1 MDIIIVVIT
10 LLFVTACVAAAGF
23 NIKRAELQSEVVRL
37 ELELQRVN
45 QDAPSII
52 AKAHEQVAVIR
63 RESESYVLRLKHEAE
78 VKLADIRNLENAA
91 ESVIS
96 KRKDEVER
104 NLHLKLVELKQRE
117 EALLLDLKVK
127 AELISQ
133 KEAKIDLD
141 LKAKSAELGKL
152 QSLVVAERNRVEGWQ
167 DRYILPVHELLDSL
181 ADHVGWAEAGQ
192 KLKEARNASR
202 LMVKERKAVTCTWG
216 DFEYQ
221 KDAIRLMLEAFDS
234 QVDLALDKVKGE
246 ENVGKVI
253 QEIKDIAE
261 SLNDYAHR
269 CMRAEITEDYIDCRI
284 EEAKW
289 GCLSYELRQREREEQ
304 REKVAQLREQE
315 KVEREI
321 EKARRDAEKEE
332 EITRRA
338 LLKAQAEEMQ
348 REKER
353 QQDYESK
360 LKAMEREMKEAAEKD
375 EDERRSQEEAIRI
388 QMSKLLEQRDQASAE
403 ERAKF
408 EATKRELEQ
417 RIQDAEDKNKRALSM
432 AQQTKRGYVYI
443 ISNHGSFGEGVLK
456 IGMTRR
462 LDPMDRVW
470 ELGDASVPFE
480 FDVHA
485 LISSDDAPGLESK
498 LHNEMA
504 VARINKVN
512 LRKEFFR
519 LTVAD
524 VRSAIDTL
532 GVKAEWTMAAK
543 AQEYRESLAL
553 DESFK
558 KDPEARRRWLADYH
572 GEAAAD

>member
-1 MDIIIVVIT
+1 METIIVV
-10 LLFVTACVAAAGF
+10 LALAFAAAC
-23 NIKRAELQSEVVRL
+23 IATAIYYMKSSELQSELTKLDGELKIQQQVVPQLVAKANEDAARL
-37 ELELQRVN
+37 KRELES
-45 QDAPSII
+45 D
-52 AKAHEQVAVIR
+52 VARIR
-63 RESESYVLRLKHEAE
+63 REAE
-78 VKLADIRNLENAA
+78 VRLADVKNREQGVAA
-91 ESVIS
+91 EVA
-96 KRKDEVER
+96 KRRDEVER
-104 NLHLKLVELKQRE
+104 DLHTKLMELKARE
-117 EALLLDLKVK
+117 EASLSEIASRASKVDHEIK
-127 AELISQ
+127 GKTDEL
-133 KEAKIDLD
+133 A
-141 LKAKSAELGKL
+141 KL
-152 QSLVVAERNRVEGWQ
+152 QSLVIAERNRVEGWQ
-167 DRYILPVHELLDSL
+167 DKYILPVHELLDSL

-192 KLKEARNASR
+192 KLKQARETSR
-202 LMVKERKAVTCTWG
+202 AMVKERKAVVCTWG
-216 DFEYQ
+216 NIEYQ

-234 QVDLALDKVKGE
+234 QVDLALDKVKGQ

-253 QEIKDIAE
+253 QEIRDIAE
-261 SLNDYAHR
+261 SLNDYAYR
-269 CMRAEITEDYIDCRI
+269 CMRAEITADYINSRV

-321 EKARRDAEKEE
+321 EKARREAEKEE

-338 LLKAQAEEMQ
+338 LLKAQAEELQ

-353 QQDYESK
+353 QSEYERR
-360 LKAMEREMKEAAEKD
+360 LKVMEREMREAAAKD
-375 EDERRSQEEAIRI
+375 EDERKAQEEAIRA
-388 QMSKLLEQRDQASAE
+388 QMAKLIEQRDQASAE

-408 EATKRELEQ
+408 DATRRELEQ

-432 AQQTKRGYVYI
+432 AQQTKRGHVYI

-462 LDPMDRVW
+462 LDPLDRVW

-480 FDVHA
+480 FDIHA
-485 LISSDDAPGLESK
+485 LIPSDDAPGLENK

-504 VARINKVN
+504 IARINKVN

-519 LTVAD
+519 LTVSD
-524 VRSAIDTL
+524 VRTALDSM

-558 KDPEARRRWLADYH
+558 SDPEARRRWLAEYH
-572 GEAAAD
+572 GEAIDD

>member
-1 MDIIIVVIT
+1 METTIVVLAI
-10 LLFVTACVAAAGF
+10 LFVGAAIVAAVLYSKG
-23 NIKRAELQSEVVRL
+23 AEAKAEAVRL
-37 ELELQRVN
+37 DSELKAHQ
-45 QDAPSII
+45 QQAPQLI
-52 AKAHEQVAVIR
+52 AKANEEILMMR
-63 RESESYVLRLKHEAE
+63 RESEALIGRLKHEAE
-78 VKLADIRNLENAA
+78 VKLADAKNREQALVTEIA
-91 ESVIS
+91 
-96 KRKDEVER
+96 KRRDEVER
-104 NLHLKLVELKQRE
+104 DLHRKLIELRQRE
-117 EALLLDLKVK
+117 EKAL
-127 AELISQ
+127 AEIDARS
-133 KEAKIDLD
+133 AKIDHE
-141 LKAKSAELGKL
+141 LKGKTDELAKL

-167 DRYILPVHELLDSL
+167 DKYILPVHELLDSL

-192 KLKEARNASR
+192 KLKQARDTSR
-202 LMVKERKAVTCTWG
+202 AMVKERRAVVCTWG
-216 DFEYQ
+216 NLEYQ

-234 QVDLALDKVKGE
+234 QVDLALDKVKGQ

-253 QEIKDIAE
+253 QEIRDIAE
-261 SLNDYAHR
+261 SLNDYAYR
-269 CMRAEITEDYIDCRI
+269 CMRAEITADYINNRV

-289 GCLSYELRQREREEQ
+289 GCLAYELRQREREEQ

-321 EKARRDAEKEE
+321 EKARREAEKQE

-338 LLKAQAEEMQ
+338 LLKAQAEELQ

-353 QQDYESK
+353 QFEYERR
-360 LKAMEREMKEAAEKD
+360 LKVMEREMREAAAKD
-375 EDERRSQEEAIRI
+375 EDERKAQEEAIRD
-388 QMSKLLEQRDQASAE
+388 QMKKLIAQRDQASAE

-408 EATKRELEQ
+408 EATRQELEQ
-417 RIQDAEDKNKRALSM
+417 RIKEAEDKNKRALSM
-432 AQQTKRGYVYI
+432 AQQTKRGHVYI

-462 LDPMDRVW
+462 LDPLDRVW

-480 FDVHA
+480 FDIHA
-485 LISSDDAPGLESK
+485 LIPSDDAPGLENR

-504 VARINKVN
+504 IARINKVN

-519 LTVAD
+519 LTVSD
-524 VRSAIDTL
+524 VRAALDSM

-558 KDPEARRRWLADYH
+558 TDPEARRRWLAEYH
-572 GEAAAD
+572 GEAIDD

>member
-1 MDIIIVVIT
+1 METIIVV
-10 LLFVTACVAAAGF
+10 LALAFAAAC
-23 NIKRAELQSEVVRL
+23 IATAIYYMKSSELQSELTKLDGELKIQQQVVPQLVAKANEDAARL
-37 ELELQRVN
+37 KRELES
-45 QDAPSII
+45 D
-52 AKAHEQVAVIR
+52 VARIR
-63 RESESYVLRLKHEAE
+63 REAE
-78 VKLADIRNLENAA
+78 VRLADVKNREQGVAA
-91 ESVIS
+91 EVA
-96 KRKDEVER
+96 KRRDEVER
-104 NLHLKLVELKQRE
+104 DLHTKLMELKARE
-117 EALLLDLKVK
+117 EASLSEIASRASKVDHEIK
-127 AELISQ
+127 GKTDEL
-133 KEAKIDLD
+133 A
-141 LKAKSAELGKL
+141 KL
-152 QSLVVAERNRVEGWQ
+152 QSLVIAERNRVEGWQ
-167 DRYILPVHELLDSL
+167 DKYILPVHELLDSL

-192 KLKEARNASR
+192 KLKQARETSR
-202 LMVKERKAVTCTWG
+202 VMVKERKAVVCTWG
-216 DFEYQ
+216 NIEYQ

-234 QVDLALDKVKGE
+234 QVDLALDKVKGQ

-253 QEIKDIAE
+253 QEIRDIAE
-261 SLNDYAHR
+261 SLNDYAYR
-269 CMRAEITEDYIDCRI
+269 CMRAEITADYINSRV

-321 EKARRDAEKEE
+321 EKARREAEKEE

-338 LLKAQAEEMQ
+338 LLKAQAEELQ

-353 QQDYESK
+353 QSEYERR
-360 LKAMEREMKEAAEKD
+360 LKVMEREMREAAAKD
-375 EDERRSQEEAIRI
+375 EDERKAQEEAIRA
-388 QMSKLLEQRDQASAE
+388 QMAKLIEQRDQASAE

-408 EATKRELEQ
+408 DATRRELEL

-432 AQQTKRGYVYI
+432 AQQTKRGHVYI

-462 LDPMDRVW
+462 LDPLDRVW

-480 FDVHA
+480 FDIHA
-485 LISSDDAPGLESK
+485 LIPSDDAPGLENK

-504 VARINKVN
+504 IARINKVN

-519 LTVAD
+519 LTVSD
-524 VRSAIDTL
+524 VRTALDSM

-558 KDPEARRRWLADYH
+558 SDPEARRRWLAEYH
-572 GEAAAD
+572 GEAIDD

>member
-1 MDIIIVVIT
+1 METTIVVLAI
-10 LLFVTACVAAAGF
+10 LFVGAAIVAAVLYSKG
-23 NIKRAELQSEVVRL
+23 AEAKAESVRL
-37 ELELQRVN
+37 DSELKAHQ
-45 QDAPSII
+45 QQAPQLI
-52 AKAHEQVAVIR
+52 AKANEEILMMR
-63 RESESYVLRLKHEAE
+63 RESEALIGRLKHEAE
-78 VKLADIRNLENAA
+78 VKLADAKNREQALVTEIA
-91 ESVIS
+91 
-96 KRKDEVER
+96 KRRDEVER
-104 NLHLKLVELKQRE
+104 DLHRKLIELRQRE
-117 EALLLDLKVK
+117 EKAL
-127 AELISQ
+127 AEIDARS
-133 KEAKIDLD
+133 AKIDHE
-141 LKAKSAELGKL
+141 LKGKTDELAKL

-167 DRYILPVHELLDSL
+167 DKYILPVHELLDSL

-192 KLKEARNASR
+192 KLKQARDTSR
-202 LMVKERKAVTCTWG
+202 AMVKERRAVVCTWG
-216 DFEYQ
+216 NLEYQ

-234 QVDLALDKVKGE
+234 QVDLALDKVKGQ

-253 QEIKDIAE
+253 QEIRDIAE
-261 SLNDYAHR
+261 SLNDYAYR
-269 CMRAEITEDYIDCRI
+269 CMRAEITADYINNRV

-289 GCLSYELRQREREEQ
+289 GCLAYELRQREREEQ

-321 EKARRDAEKEE
+321 EKARREAEKQE

-338 LLKAQAEEMQ
+338 LLKAQAEELQ

-353 QQDYESK
+353 QFEYERR
-360 LKAMEREMKEAAEKD
+360 LKVMEREMREAAAKD
-375 EDERRSQEEAIRI
+375 EDERKAQEEAIRD
-388 QMSKLLEQRDQASAE
+388 QMKKLIAQRDQASAE

-408 EATKRELEQ
+408 EATRQELEQ
-417 RIQDAEDKNKRALSM
+417 RIKEAEDKNKRALSM
-432 AQQTKRGYVYI
+432 AQQTKRGHVYI

-462 LDPMDRVW
+462 LDPLDRVW

-480 FDVHA
+480 FDIHA
-485 LISSDDAPGLESK
+485 LIPSDDAPGLENR

-504 VARINKVN
+504 IARINKVN

-519 LTVAD
+519 LTVSD
-524 VRSAIDTL
+524 VRAALDSM

-558 KDPEARRRWLADYH
+558 TDPEARRRWLAEYH
-572 GEAAAD
+572 GEAIDD

>member
-1 MDIIIVVIT
+1 MDTIVVIVT
-10 LLFVTACVAAAGF
+10 LLFFAACIIAVALY
-23 NIKRAELQSEVVRL
+23 IKRKEIQSEVVRL
-37 ELELQRVN
+37 EAELQRVSLEGPTMIAAA
-45 QDAPSII
+45 QDEASR
-52 AKAHEQVAVIR
+52 VR
-63 RESESYVLRLKHEAE
+63 RDSEAYALRMKHEAE
-78 VKLADIRNLENAA
+78 VKLADIRNLENSA
-91 ESVIS
+91 EAVIA

-104 NLHLKLVELKQRE
+104 NLHLKLTELRQRE
-117 EALLLDLKVK
+117 ETFRQELKEK
-127 AELISQ
+127 ELAISQ
-133 KEAKIDLD
+133 TEQKINLE
-141 LKAKSAELGKL
+141 LKDKAVELAKL
-152 QSLVVAERNRVEGWQ
+152 QSLVIAERNRVEGWQ
-167 DRYILPVHELLDSL
+167 DQYILPVHELLDSL

-192 KLKEARNASR
+192 KLKEAREASR

-216 DFEYQ
+216 NIEYQ

-261 SLNDYAHR
+261 SLNDYAYR
-269 CMRAEITEDYIDCRI
+269 CMRAEITEDYIDCRL

-338 LLKAQAEEMQ
+338 LLKAQAEELQ
-348 REKER
+348 REKDR
-353 QQDYESK
+353 QQDYERK
-360 LKAMEREMKEAAEKD
+360 LKAMEREMKEAAAKD
-375 EDERRSQEEAIRI
+375 EDERKTQEEAIRL
-388 QMSKLLEQRDQASAE
+388 QMAKLLEQRDQASAE
-403 ERAKF
+403 ERSKF
-408 EATKRELEQ
+408 EATRRELEL
-417 RIQDAEDKNKRALSM
+417 RIQEAEDKNKRALSM

-443 ISNHGSFGEGVLK
+443 ISNHGSFGECVLK

-558 KDPEARRRWLADYH
+558 KDPEARRRWLAEYH
-572 GEAAAD
+572 GEEAAD

>member
-10 LLFVTACVAAAGF
+10 LLFVTACVAAVGF
-23 NIKRAELQSEVVRL
+23 HIKRGELQSDVIRL
-37 ELELQRVN
+37 EAELQRVN
-45 QDAPSII
+45 QEAPTVI
-52 AKAHEQVAVIR
+52 AKAQEEVARIR
-63 RESESYVLRLKHEAE
+63 RESESYALRLKHEAE

-91 ESVIS
+91 EALIS

-104 NLHLKLVELKQRE
+104 TLHLKLVELKQRE
-117 EALLLDLKVK
+117 QALLLEIEEK
-127 AELISQ
+127 AEAILQ

-141 LKAKSAELGKL
+141 LKAKSAELEKL

-192 KLKEARNASR
+192 KLKEARDASR

-216 DFEYQ
+216 DIEYQ

-261 SLNDYAHR
+261 SLNDYAYR

-321 EKARRDAEKEE
+321 EKARREAEKEE

-353 QQDYESK
+353 QQDYERK
-360 LKAMEREMKEAAEKD
+360 LKAMEREMKEAADKD
-375 EDERRSQEEAIRI
+375 EDERRSQEEAIRM

-432 AQQTKRGYVYI
+432 AQQTKRGHVYI

-462 LDPMDRVW
+462 IDPLDRVW

-480 FDVHA
+480 FDIHA
-485 LISSDDAPGLESK
+485 LISSDDAPGLENK

-504 VARINKVN
+504 IARINKVN

-519 LTVAD
+519 LTVAE
-524 VRSAIDTL
+524 VRSALDAL

-553 DESFK
+553 DESFT
-558 KDPEARRRWLADYH
+558 KDPEARRRWLAEYH
-572 GEAAAD
+572 GEEAAD